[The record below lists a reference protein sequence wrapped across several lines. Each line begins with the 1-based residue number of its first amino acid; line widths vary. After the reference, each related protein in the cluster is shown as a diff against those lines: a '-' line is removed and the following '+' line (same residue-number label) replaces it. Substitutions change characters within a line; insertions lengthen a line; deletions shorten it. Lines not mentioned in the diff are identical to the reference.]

1 MRKFSYRAIKANGSK
16 IEEQYEANSREE
28 VVSMITSLGYYP
40 LKIEEVKS
48 SSLGEISFNRK
59 ITVKDLSLFCR
70 QMHTMLD
77 AGISITNSLEML
89 STQVTNKKLQEIIV
103 EMQNDVKKGEMLS
116 FSMKKY
122 PDEFPRLLVS
132 MVESGEASGNLD
144 EMMLRMAIQY
154 EKENK
159 INSKI
164 KSAMIYPIMI
174 CIVAIIAM
182 AVIMIVVMP
191 TFKEIFESE
200 NISLP
205 LLTKGLIGL
214 SELMVKWWYIILL
227 IIIAMAFALHKF
239 RKTNKGY
246 VFFSKFKLKI
256 PIVSKLTKKIVVS
269 RFTRTLATLITS
281 GVPIIEA
288 LPIVQ
293 GVLRNSV
300 AEEEMEIIKERVVRG
315 DGLSVPIK
323 ESLVFP
329 DLLAS
334 MVNIGE
340 ESGSLEDMLNKTADF
355 YDDEVDV
362 AITNATAMIE
372 PILIIIMGVGI
383 GAIVIAIMLPLFNMY
398 SAL

>member
-164 KSAMIYPIMI
+164 KSAMIYPII
-174 CIVAIIAM
+174 LSIIAIVAIV
-182 AVIMIVVMP
+182 VIMIFVMP
-191 TFKEIFESE
+191 TFKEIFDNE

-205 LLTKGLIGL
+205 LITTMLLKISNIL
-214 SELMVKWWYIILL
+214 SNWWYVFLLAIIVFVYSLSR
-227 IIIAMAFALHKF
+227 F
-239 RKTNKGY
+239 RKTKKGY
-246 VFFSKFKLKI
+246 IFFSKLKLKI

-281 GVPIIEA
+281 GVSIVEA

-323 ESLVFP
+323 ESIVFP

-340 ESGSLEDMLNKTADF
+340 ESGALEDMLNKTADF
-355 YDDEVDV
+355 YDEEVDV
-362 AITNATAMIE
+362 AIDRATSLIE
-372 PILIIIMGVGI
+372 PILIIIMGVSIGI
-383 GAIVIAIMLPLFNMY
+383 LVISIMLPLFDMY
-398 SAL
+398 SSL

>member
-1 MRKFSYRAIKANGSK
+1 MKKFSYRAIKANGSK

-48 SSLGEISFNRK
+48 SGLGEISFERK
-59 ITVKDLSLFCR
+59 VTVKDLSLFCR

-89 STQVTNKKLQEIIV
+89 STQVTNKKLQGILVEI
-103 EMQNDVKKGEMLS
+103 QNDVKKGEMLS
-116 FSMKKY
+116 SSMRKY
-122 PDEFPRLLVS
+122 PDEFPKLLIS

-144 EMMLRMAIQY
+144 EMMLRMAKQY
-154 EKENK
+154 EKESK

-174 CIVAIIAM
+174 CIVAIVAL
-182 AVIMIVVMP
+182 AVIMVVVMP

-200 NISLP
+200 DISLP
-205 LLTKGLIGL
+205 LITRALIGL
-214 SELMVKWWYIILL
+214 SEFMVDWWYILLL
-227 IIIAMAFALHKF
+227 ILIVIVVALNKF
-239 RKTNKGY
+239 RKTKKGY
-246 VFFSKFKLKI
+246 IFFSKLKLKI
-256 PIVSKLTKKIVVS
+256 PIISKLTKKIVVS

-281 GVPIIEA
+281 GVPIVEA

-293 GVLRNSV
+293 GVLRNSI
-300 AEEEMEIIKERVVRG
+300 AEEEMDIIKEKVVKG
-315 DGLSVPIK
+315 EGLSVPIK

-340 ESGSLEDMLNKTADF
+340 EAGSLDDMLNKTADF
-355 YDDEVDV
+355 YDEEVDV

-372 PILIIIMGVGI
+372 PILIIIMGISI